1 MRELAHNHRPERTWN
16 WTRENYCVHA
26 EIPPLL
32 SDNKLQEE
40 KKTTNCYS
48 ISESTHTHQLQR
60 WTGKMQDFLFQF
72 FVCFFNE
79 EKWRKKTKRRKKI
92 CCCTCGNMLNYLN
105 IICTFCNV
113 FYQERK
119 KKTPQ
124 NQQHCIE
131 SWNASKMYGF
141 SLLKSNAVDSAAL
154 WNCSEINLRGCMGS
168 VGHFAAIYGM
178 RWTLKSSTIISL

>member
-79 EKWRKKTKRRKKI
+79 EKWRKKTKRSKKNLLLYVRKYAQLFKYYLHILQCFLSRKKEKNTTKSATLHRKLKCI
-92 CCCTCGNMLNYLN
+92 Q
-105 IICTFCNV
+105 NV
-113 FYQERK
+113 WLHFIKIKCRRFS
-119 KKTPQ
+119 
-124 NQQHCIE
+124 CIMKLQ
-131 SWNASKMYGF
+131 WN
-141 SLLKSNAVDSAAL
+141 
-154 WNCSEINLRGCMGS
+154 
-168 VGHFAAIYGM
+168 
-178 RWTLKSSTIISL
+178 